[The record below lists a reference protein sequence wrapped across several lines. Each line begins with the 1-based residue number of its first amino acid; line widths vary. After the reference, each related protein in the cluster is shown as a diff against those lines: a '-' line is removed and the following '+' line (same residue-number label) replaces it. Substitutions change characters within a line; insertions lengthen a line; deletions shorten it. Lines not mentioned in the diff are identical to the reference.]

1 MKVLNPVGEKKST
14 GVKDKLAPRLDTLSG
29 KVVGIIDDGAGKAYF
44 QRIEELLKEKVKP
57 ARIIHKVRPHLSQ
70 PSPVELVDEIAKAS
84 DAVIVGIG
92 I

>member
-14 GVKDKLAPRLDTLSG
+14 GIKDKLAPRPDTLSG
-29 KVVGIIDDGAGKAYF
+29 KVIGIIDDGAGKAYF
-44 QRIEELLKEKVKP
+44 QQIKKLLQEKVKP
-57 ARIIHKVRPHLSQ
+57 ARIIHRVRPHLSQ
-70 PSPVELVDEIAKAS
+70 PSPIELVDEIAQAS